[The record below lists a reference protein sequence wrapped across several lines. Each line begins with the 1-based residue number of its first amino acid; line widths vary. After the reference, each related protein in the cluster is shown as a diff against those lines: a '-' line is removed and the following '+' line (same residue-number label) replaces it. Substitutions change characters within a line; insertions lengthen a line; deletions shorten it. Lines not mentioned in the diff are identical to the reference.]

1 MLKILYCLL
10 QLYVTSKMY
19 YVSHVSKN
27 HNKKYFYS
35 VMHVLKNQVYNDS
48 VGWGEI
54 SSYLAAEETWCRRIA
69 DDNMHWRMLKSKGA

>member
-48 VGWGEI
+48 VG
-54 SSYLAAEETWCRRIA
+54 
-69 DDNMHWRMLKSKGA
+69 